1 MTPLN
6 IYKINVFVQP
16 LLGNNGRNLNHQ
28 SSYLLLYKC
37 EVAKLG
43 SKAGNF
49 LSGKR
54 GEGGGG
60 WRDREREREIDR
72 DRERE
77 SKT

>member
-1 MTPLN
+1 MN
-6 IYKINVFVQP
+6 EYQNQ
-16 LLGNNGRNLNHQ
+16 
-28 SSYLLLYKC
+28 LLLHKC

-49 LSGKR
+49 VSGKR
-54 GEGGGG
+54 GG
-60 WRDREREREIDR
+60 WRKIQRERDIDR